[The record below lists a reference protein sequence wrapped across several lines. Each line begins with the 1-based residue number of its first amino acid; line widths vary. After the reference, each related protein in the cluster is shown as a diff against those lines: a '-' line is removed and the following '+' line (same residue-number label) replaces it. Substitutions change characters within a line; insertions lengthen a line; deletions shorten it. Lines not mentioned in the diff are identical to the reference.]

1 MRGEFILNLDKS
13 LYRSF
18 STIEEAEE
26 WGNKY
31 YGKWAEEYKINIFNL
46 EQIIKSSGY
55 RAIEEYCG
63 HDYKNI
69 NSILWEERLDNASD
83 LYKLKINTM
92 LISIALA
99 PRIPENIVVYRG
111 VLNSFIRELKIDRK
125 KDFWK
130 RNKGFLSTSLI
141 SNFELGHGYEAILRI
156 YLPKGTYGAY
166 VTNVSG
172 RPKEQE
178 ILFLPNAYLKLLDSK
193 RIHKEKIG
201 KYPVYNCILDYLE
214 SDL

>member
-13 LYRSF
+13 SYRSF
-18 STIEEAEE
+18 STEEEAEE

-31 YGKWAEEYKINIFNL
+31 YGKWSEEYKTNIINLKQIF
-46 EQIIKSSGY
+46 ESSGY
-55 RAIEEYCG
+55 SAIEEYCG

-69 NSILWEERLDNASD
+69 NSILWDERLDNASD
-83 LYKLKINTM
+83 LYKIKINTM
-92 LISIALA
+92 LLSIALA

-111 VLNSFIRELKIDRK
+111 VSNSFIRELKSDRK

-130 RNKGFLSTSLI
+130 RYKGFLSTSLI
-141 SNFELGHGYEAILRI
+141 SNFELDHGYEAILRI

-172 RPKEQE
+172 RSQEQE

-193 RIHKEKIG
+193 RIYKEKIG
-201 KYPVYNCILDYLE
+201 KYPIYNCILDYLE

>member
-13 LYRSF
+13 SYRSF

-31 YGKWAEEYKINIFNL
+31 YGKWAEEYKTNIINLKQIF
-46 EQIIKSSGY
+46 ESSGY
-55 RAIEEYCG
+55 SAIEEYCG

-69 NSILWEERLDNASD
+69 NSILWDERLDNASD
-83 LYKLKINTM
+83 LYKIKINTM

-141 SNFELGHGYEAILRI
+141 SNFELDHGYEAILRI

-172 RPKEQE
+172 RSQEQE

-193 RIHKEKIG
+193 RIYKEKIG
-201 KYPVYNCILDYLE
+201 KYPIYNCILDYLE